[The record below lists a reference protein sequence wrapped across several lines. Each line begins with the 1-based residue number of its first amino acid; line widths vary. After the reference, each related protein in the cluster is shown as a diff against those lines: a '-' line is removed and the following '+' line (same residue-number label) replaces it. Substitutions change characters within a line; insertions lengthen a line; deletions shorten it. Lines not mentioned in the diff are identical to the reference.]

1 MKLPESV
8 LVMETARTD
17 FADVAIPELE
27 VSLGNERLREG
38 SDVAMGNRLLDD
50 VLSGAIPWCRY
61 Q

>member
-1 MKLPESV
+1 
-8 LVMETARTD
+8 METARTD
-17 FADVAIPELE
+17 LADVAIPELE

-50 VLSGAIPWCRY
+50 VLSGAMPWCRY